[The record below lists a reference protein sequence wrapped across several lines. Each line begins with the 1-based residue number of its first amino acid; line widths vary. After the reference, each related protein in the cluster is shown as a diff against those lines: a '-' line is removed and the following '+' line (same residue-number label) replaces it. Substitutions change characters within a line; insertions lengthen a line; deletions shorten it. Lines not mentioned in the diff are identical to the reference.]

1 MKNLERKIAFFD
13 IDGTLICSNGK
24 EVIMPESTK
33 IAIREFRKRGHL
45 AFVCSG
51 RPIRFII
58 QQFGEDMFDGY
69 IAGNGTHISYE
80 GKDVYHRVIDKETI
94 KSLQKSFDELD
105 ITCCFNGFH
114 EGYAYNMTVERVDE
128 YNAQF
133 KGQPYLI
140 KEWDINDI
148 EVNTLDVF
156 YSKEENLKKCIEY
169 FKDKLVFN
177 SHGPHMSADVSF
189 SDWGKSHAIEHFIKI
204 SGMNIED
211 TFAFGDGYNDIE
223 MIKTVKTGIAM
234 GNAVED
240 LKKVASY
247 VTSSILEDGIYNAM
261 KEFSL
266 I

>member
-1 MKNLERKIAFFD
+1 MEKKIAFFD
-13 IDGTLICSNGK
+13 IDGTLISSNGN

-33 IAIREFRKRGHL
+33 VAIREFRKRGNL

-58 QQFGEDMFDGY
+58 QEFGEDMFDGY
-69 IAGNGTHISYE
+69 IAGNGTHIVHE
-80 GKDVYHRVIDKETI
+80 GKDVYHRLIDVDTVKQ
-94 KSLQKSFDELD
+94 LQKSFDELG
-105 ITCCFNGFH
+105 ISCCFNGLH
-114 EGYAYNMTVERVDE
+114 EGYAYNMPIERVEE
-128 YNAQF
+128 YNSMF
-133 KGQPYLI
+133 TGEPYLL
-140 KEWDINDI
+140 KEWDIDNI
-148 EVNTLDVF
+148 KVNTLDIF
-156 YSKEENLKKCIEY
+156 YSKEECLNKCIEY

-189 SDWGKSHAIEHFIKI
+189 KDWGKSHAIEHFIQLV
-204 SGMNIED
+204 GMNMED

-234 GNAVED
+234 GNAVEA
-240 LKKVASY
+240 LKKEANY

-261 KEFSL
+261 KEFGL